1 MKPFGEFLA
10 SLRTSAGL
18 SLEDLALLADSS
30 KSTISRLENEGV
42 SYPFRSPVRKQ
53 IISLSEILCAS
64 PKDSE
69 RYLELAG
76 MKRSHLTEVEEV
88 QLAFIPVILPG
99 IPEEEHDLI
108 RLQHVYEQRL
118 SDIEKRIAPVKRVPA
133 SLEIK
138 QQLYI
143 DNLNEIK
150 ERLER
155 LQNRKKLRATK
166 AFQLSPAQLITE
178 SLILLNFAHP
188 LTESQKAS
196 IEELAGVSLN
206 KMLEIPT
213 FINEAEPLEPQIAS
227 LLDTINI
234 SNEEWHACHI
244 LVNPPGYAPAAFLLL
259 AEIHGRSGH
268 FPGFVRL
275 RPVQGSITTYEV
287 AEIINLQTVRDTA
300 RVFNNGSSISHHT
313 ASV

>member
-18 SLEDLALLADSS
+18 SLEDLALLANSS

-42 SYPFRSPVRKQ
+42 SHPFRSPVRKQ
-53 IISLSEILCAS
+53 IISLAEILCAS

-69 RYLELAG
+69 RYLDLLG
-76 MKRSHLTEVEEV
+76 MKRSHLTEVEEI
-88 QLAFIPVILPG
+88 QLAFTPIIPPG
-99 IPEEEHDLI
+99 ILGEEHDLI

-118 SDIEKRIAPVKRVPA
+118 TNVEARVALIKHVPV
-133 SLEIK
+133 SLAIK
-138 QQLYI
+138 QQQYTN
-143 DNLNEIK
+143 NLNEIK

-155 LQNRKKLRATK
+155 LQNRKKLPVTK
-166 AFQLSPAQLITE
+166 ALQPSAAHLITE

-188 LTESQKAS
+188 ITESQKAH
-196 IEELAGVSLN
+196 IEELAGVSLD

-213 FINEAEPLEPQIAS
+213 FINEAEPLGPQIAS
-227 LLDTINI
+227 LLDTIDLT
-234 SNEEWHACHI
+234 NEEWHACHI

-275 RPVQGSITTYEV
+275 RPVQGSVTAYEV
-287 AEIINLQTVRDTA
+287 AEIINLQAVRDNA
-300 RVFNNGSSISHHT
+300 RASNNVSSISHRA